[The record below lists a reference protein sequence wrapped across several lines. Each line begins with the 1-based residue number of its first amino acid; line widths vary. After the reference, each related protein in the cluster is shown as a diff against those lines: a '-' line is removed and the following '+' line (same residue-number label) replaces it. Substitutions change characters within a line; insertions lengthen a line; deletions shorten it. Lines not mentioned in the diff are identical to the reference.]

1 MEKEAVICAVLV
13 FVTATAGVSQNSE
26 LSCPSTFFK
35 EGSSIMNLTI
45 VNSTFHVCDKAPTF
59 VACRW
64 SEKGGMQRVICKGN
78 VIRCEKDPEFAFD
91 CRCVEEN
98 EQGFKYSFNFSMLR
112 GQEQGF
118 ITCEVDCPKAT
129 VDSSEQCLNIKFVS
143 KCNKNGQCKHGT
155 CHINENK
162 DTICDC
168 TGTGFVGRFCE
179 ILGHVVIALICVSI
193 LLVVV
198 VAAVTAGVYC
208 AMKQRSGDQQN
219 APPANDPPYTGPPDN
234 SPQVNGTA
242 GPSTG

>member
-129 VDSSEQCLNIKFVS
+129 VDSSEQCLNIKFV
-143 KCNKNGQCKHGT
+143 
-155 CHINENK
+155 
-162 DTICDC
+162 
-168 TGTGFVGRFCE
+168 
-179 ILGHVVIALICVSI
+179 LGHVVIALICVSI